1 LNIKFTNADLLN
13 KTMKS
18 ISLIILLII
27 SCSFYGQREIWANK
41 KTEDI
46 ILDGSLNEKDW
57 NSANWTSNFTQMKPF
72 PGKSPSQKTAVA
84 LIYDQEAIYFGVKC
98 YDNPD
103 SVSRVLSI
111 RDDFNPNLDLFAI
124 FIDTYQDQQNGF
136 FFGITSRGVQL
147 DAKIFNEDYN
157 DLLNLVWNSK
167 TKISENGWFAEIK
180 IPYSALRFPKKQIQT
195 WNINFGRQISRYR
208 EESTWNPVNPDLEN
222 YLIESGEIIGIEDI
236 TPPLRLAMIPFLSNY
251 VNFSKGEETVN
262 SFNGGMDVK
271 YGINEAFTLDVTL
284 LPDFGQVVFD
294 NQILNISPFE
304 IQFNENRQFFTE
316 GTELFTKSDLFYSR
330 RIGIQT
336 PSKVYESQLN
346 ENEELTEIPTSVPL
360 INASKISGRNKKGLG
375 IGVFNA
381 ITAEQRTNVFNTLD
395 SANREITISP
405 LSNYN
410 VLVLDQNLKNNGFI
424 TFTNTNVMRSGD
436 FYDANVTGLNTK
448 FNTKNNDY
456 FLETFAVVSNQI
468 ENSNNLTGHS
478 WGAEAGKQRG
488 QLTFGVEYYEESDTY
503 DPNDLGFLRAN
514 NSRSTEVYIGYRDFN
529 PKIKNLN
536 KFFSEFSITN
546 ERLYAPNLFGVNY
559 WSGNVTMISN
569 SFNAA
574 GIRLNGTIN
583 ESNDY
588 FEPRVWGEKFI
599 RPVWTSMRGWI
610 SSNYQKRIA
619 ADAGLGYVAVER
631 NDWWEWN
638 YNLEMRFRITNQI
651 FLIHRWDQSL
661 QYNSE
666 GYAVD
671 FTEPI
676 ETFNGILFGNRDR
689 ITSTQSIGID
699 YTITNRIGLT
709 FRLRHYNAKV
719 LYNDYYELL
728 DNGRLSLLESYS
740 GQDAYGNSAY
750 DINYNAF
757 TIDMLFQWVFLP
769 GSELNFVWKNS
780 IFTSDEN
787 VNNDY
792 WSTLNNTLRNGPVN
806 TLSLKLIYWLDT
818 QYLKK
823 KNKLK

>member
-1 LNIKFTNADLLN
+1 
-13 KTMKS
+13 MKS

-46 ILDGSLNEKDW
+46 ILDGSLNERDW

-98 YDNPD
+98 YDDPD

-574 GIRLNGTIN
+574 GIKLNGTIN